1 MNIKRQMPKLMSVL
15 LSFAMAFSGV
25 LPAYATEE
33 AAIEDAIDGASS
45 NGSDSTTEE
54 ENLEEIE
61 VTYKQSSSYFVTIPK
76 TIALDTEK
84 KAVYSVKVTGD
95 ISAAQRVYV
104 APIDGIPST
113 EAADFYMQDQA
124 SDNKKADVVAT
135 VTQSKFYW
143 DSEEV
148 ANGYEAVD
156 NSVSAP
162 DLTSGT
168 WKGIFQMTIRLE
180 SHTAHVHDYKEEI
193 TKEPTCTEAGE
204 KTYTC
209 DCGDSYTEEIP
220 AKGHHFEDGICTDCG
235 EKDPDYHKH
244 DYVEEITKEPTCT
257 EEGEKTYT
265 CECGDS
271 YTEKIPMTEHHYGD
285 DDICTDCGQTNP
297 NHIHDYEPYKLYV
310 SPTNVQFKNSSYSKS
325 DATAWHLTQSTDE
338 YDEYAC
344 ANIHNGYNRKGDLTL
359 TCDLILPEE
368 YEGTLDYPYY
378 YNVNYTQNRT
388 YKYCTELYINNSL
401 LYKFTSYSDSTG
413 AGSSRADK
421 TTALSAGVNT
431 FTARFVTY
439 NNYSATDY
447 FNKDKS
453 SATVRLYKP
462 VIYDGSDYHICEA
475 CGRKEEHHFLDGV
488 CVECGWREEDHTHH
502 YVDGVCDKCGKSET
516 QYTLKIDYP
525 DFLNEV
531 ESVTSNTQY
540 IQDGDILAL
549 PEKTD
554 DAFDLSGYSVAR
566 AVKDVLF
573 CSSNMNNNDAIY
585 VWNSGRSTYEMDKAA
600 IEEFGLM
607 AEEQISAS
615 KWRSE
620 ATDYSWEQTA
630 VSDTI
635 VIEKP
640 SVYVFTVSEREKC
653 DNTYD
658 AGFQVG
664 GSLTLQD
671 VTNDKSYNLRSLAGS
686 AEKTYDYDNVKIR
699 CIKKTVNSTS
709 STGKYDRTYKNTYMI
724 YLDPGEYK
732 LSASG
737 YAGNGQNMGG
747 NSIYYMYLSSPLRST
762 STQAAPVINNVKHAA
777 FGGTLYE
784 LIPIEN
790 GQAFDYSTMYTNE
803 TSKDIYLISNWTAK
817 TTE

>member
-1 MNIKRQMPKLMSVL
+1 MNIKKNVMKTMCAVLACTTIMSSML
-15 LSFAMAFSGV
+15 A
-25 LPAYATEE
+25 AYATEE
-33 AAIEDAIDGASS
+33 IVSEPPISDGGGV
-45 NGSDSTTEE
+45 NGTADDD
-54 ENLEEIE
+54 NLEEIE

-84 KAVYSVKVTGD
+84 KAAYSVKVTGD
-95 ISAAQRVYV
+95 IGADQCVYV

-113 EAADFYMQDQA
+113 EDTDFYMKDQA
-124 SDNKKADVVAT
+124 TENKKSDVVAI
-135 VTQSKFYW
+135 VTQSKFHW
-143 DSEEV
+143 SSEEV
-148 ANGYEAVD
+148 AKGYEETD

-162 DLTSGT
+162 DLTAGT
-168 WKGIFQMTIRLE
+168 WEGVFQMAIRLE
-180 SHTAHVHDYKEEI
+180 SHVAHVHDYAVEV
-193 TKEPTCTEAGE
+193 TKEPTCTEEGE

-209 DCGDSYTEEIP
+209 DCGDSYTEKIP

-235 EKDPDYHKH
+235 EKDPYYHKH
-244 DYVEEITKEPTCT
+244 DYVEEITKEPSCT

-285 DDICTDCGQTNP
+285 DDICIDCGQSNP
-297 NHIHDYEPYKLYV
+297 NHIHDYKPYKLNV

-325 DATAWHLTQSTDE
+325 DAIQWHLTQSTEE
-338 YDEYAC
+338 YDEYLC
-344 ANIHNGYNRKGDLTL
+344 YNWHNGYNRKGDLTL

-368 YEGTLDYPYY
+368 YEGAFDYPYY
-378 YNVNYTQNRT
+378 YVVNYIQNKT
-388 YKYCTELYINNSL
+388 YKYCTALYINNGL
-401 LYKFTSYSDSTG
+401 IYKFTSYSDSTG
-413 AGSSRADK
+413 TGSYKGDM
-421 TTALSAGVNT
+421 TTALSAGKNT

-447 FNKDKS
+447 YNKDKS
-453 SATVRLYKP
+453 AATVRLYKP
-462 VIYDGSDYHICEA
+462 VIYDGSDYHICDA

-531 ESVTSNTQY
+531 ESVTADTQH

-573 CSSNMNNNDAIY
+573 CSSNMNNSDAIY
-585 VWNSGRSTYEMDKAA
+585 VHNTGRSRWSAEKSKL
-600 IEEFGLM
+600 EEFGLSYTEDTTSSWKGIS
-607 AEEQISAS
+607 EE
-615 KWRSE
+615 
-620 ATDYSWEQTA
+620 TDYAWEQTA

-640 SVYVFTVSEREKC
+640 SVYVFTVNEREKC
-653 DNTYD
+653 ENTYD

-671 VTNDKSYNLRSLAGS
+671 VANDKSYNLKWLAGS

-709 STGKYDRTYKNTYMI
+709 STGKYDRTYKSTYMI
-724 YLDPGEYK
+724 YLEPGEYK

-737 YAGNGQNMGG
+737 YAGNGKDMGG
-747 NSIYYMYLSSPLRST
+747 SSIYYMYLSSPLRST
-762 STQAAPVINNVKHAA
+762 STLAAPVINDVKHAA

-803 TSKDIYLISNWTAK
+803 TSTDIYLISNWTAK
-817 TTE
+817 TVV

>member
-1 MNIKRQMPKLMSVL
+1 MPKLMSVL

-25 LPAYATEE
+25 LPAYAMEE
-33 AAIEDAIDGASS
+33 TAIEDAIDGAGS

-54 ENLEEIE
+54 ENLEQIE

-84 KAVYSVKVTGD
+84 KAAYSVKVTGD
-95 ISAAQRVYV
+95 IGADQCVYV

-113 EAADFYMQDQA
+113 EDTDFYMKDLA
-124 SDNKKADVVAT
+124 TDNKKENVVAT
-135 VTQSKFYW
+135 VTQSKLHW
-143 DSEEV
+143 NSEEV
-148 ANGYEAVD
+148 AEGYEETD

-162 DLTSGT
+162 DLTAGT
-168 WKGIFQMTIRLE
+168 WEGLFQMVIRLE
-180 SHTAHVHDYKEEI
+180 SHVAHVHDYKEEI
-193 TKEPTCTEAGE
+193 TKEPTCTEEGE

-209 DCGDSYTEEIP
+209 ECGDSYTEKIP

-265 CECGDS
+265 CECGES

-310 SPTNVQFKNSSYSKS
+310 SPTNVQFKNSSYSKA

-378 YNVNYTQNRT
+378 YNVNYTQNKT
-388 YKYCTELYINNSL
+388 YKYCTVFYVNNSL

-421 TTALSAGVNT
+421 TTALSAGANT

-516 QYTLKIDYP
+516 KYTLKIDYP

-531 ESVTSNTQY
+531 ESVTSDTQY

-585 VWNSGRSTYEMDKAA
+585 VWNSGRATYEMDKAA
-600 IEEFGLM
+600 IEEFGLT
-607 AEEQISAS
+607 AEEQLSSS

-635 VIEKP
+635 TIEKP
-640 SVYVFTVSEREKC
+640 SVYVFNVSEREKC

-671 VTNDKSYNLRSLAGS
+671 ITNDKSYNLKSLAGS
-686 AEKTYDYDNVKIR
+686 VERTYDYDNVKIR

-762 STQAAPVINNVKHAA
+762 STLAAPVINNVRHAA